1 MSMSVDGLVSGMDTT
16 SIISGLMQT
25 EAAPQTALKTRLST
39 TKTAASAYRTVNTTF
54 AAVRTAAEALQK
66 VEIWG
71 SAKATS
77 NSTSVTAT
85 ATGTNPPT
93 GSLTFTVQSLASAH
107 GLVNQNATWT
117 STTAAYGASSIVVT
131 DKNDVSKGSIPIG
144 GTGTLAD
151 AAAAINADTTLG
163 LTASVVQ
170 VRAGTSPLYALQ
182 ISSKT
187 TGAATEFKLSGAGT
201 FGITSQASD
210 AELKIGTPGAAGAYS
225 VYSSTNTFD
234 SVMPG
239 ATMTVNKA
247 DTATPVTVG
256 IAKDPD
262 AIATKMQALVDAV
275 NSALQT
281 TRDYT
286 SSAPGSTAALKGD
299 YAMTSL
305 VSRLLT
311 GVAGAVGKDGSPAK
325 LGLELAKDGKSVTFT
340 KSTFVDALKSNP
352 ALVQRMVDGSPAAG
366 STAAVPGI
374 ADRLFDIAKAA
385 SDSTTGTIVALANG
399 KDSVAKDIQTR
410 IDAWDLRL
418 ATRKQTLTRQFT
430 AMETALSSLK
440 NQSNWLAGQISSLPT
455 SG

>member
-1 MSMSVDGLVSGMDTT
+1 MSMSVDGLVSGMNTT

-39 TKTAASAYRTVNTTF
+39 TKTAASNYRTVNTTF
-54 AAVRTAAEALQK
+54 AAVRAAAEALQK
-66 VEIWG
+66 TDLWG
-71 SAKATS
+71 AAKATS
-77 NSTSVTAT
+77 NSTNATAT
-85 ATGTNPPT
+85 ATGTNPPV
-93 GSLTFTVQSLASAH
+93 GSLTFTVQSLAAPH
-107 GLVNQNATWT
+107 GVVNQSAAWT
-117 STTAAYGASSIVVT
+117 STTAAYGASSIQVA
-131 DKNDVSKGSIPIG
+131 DKNGVSKGTITVG

-170 VRAGTSPLYALQ
+170 VRAGTSPLYSLQ
-182 ISSKT
+182 INSRT
-187 TGAATEFKLSGAGT
+187 TGAATEFQLSGAGT

-210 AELKIGTPGAAGAYS
+210 AELRIGTPGAAGAYS

-239 ATMTVNKA
+239 ATMTVSKA
-247 DTATPVTVG
+247 DSATPVTVTL
-256 IAKDPD
+256 AKDPD
-262 AIATKMQALVDAV
+262 AIATKVQALVDAV
-275 NSALQT
+275 NSAMQT

-299 YAMTSL
+299 YALTSL

-311 GVAGAVGKDGSPAK
+311 GVAAAVGSDGSPK
-325 LGLELAKDGKSVTFT
+325 KVGLELSKDGTSVTFT
-340 KSTFVDALKSNP
+340 KATFVDALKTNP

-366 STAAVPGI
+366 TTAAVPGI

-385 SDSTTGTIVALANG
+385 SDSTTGSIVALANG
-399 KDSVAKDIQTR
+399 QDSVAKDLQTR

-418 ATRKQTLTRQFT
+418 AKRKETLTRQFS

-440 NQSNWLAGQISSLPT
+440 NQSSWLAGQINSLPH
-455 SG
+455 G

>member
-25 EAAPQTALKTRLST
+25 EAAPQTALKSRLST
-39 TKTAASAYRTVNTTF
+39 TKTAASAYRTVNTTY

-77 NSTSVTAT
+77 NSTGVTAT
-85 ATGTNPPT
+85 ATGTNPAP

-117 STTAAYGASSIVVT
+117 STTAAYGASSIEVF
-131 DKNDVSKGSIPIG
+131 DKAGVSKGTITIG
-144 GTGTLAD
+144 GTGTLTD
-151 AAAAINADTTLG
+151 AAAAINADTTHG

-170 VRAGTSPLYALQ
+170 VRAGSSPLYALQ
-182 ISSKT
+182 INAKT
-187 TGAATEFKLSGAGT
+187 TGAASEFTLGGAGT

-239 ATMTVNKA
+239 ATMTVSKA
-247 DTATPVTVG
+247 DPATPVTVT

-275 NSALQT
+275 NSALKT

-286 SSAPGSTAALKGD
+286 SSATGSTAALKGD
-299 YAMTSL
+299 YALTSL

-325 LGLELAKDGKSVTFT
+325 IGLETNRDGSIKFT
-340 KSTFVDALKSNP
+340 KSTFVDALKTDP
-352 ALVQRMVDGSPAAG
+352 AMVQRMVDGSPAAG
-366 STAAVPGI
+366 TTAAVPGI

-385 SDSTTGTIVALANG
+385 SDSTTGSIVALANG
-399 KDSVAKDIQTR
+399 QDSVAKDLQTR
-410 IDAWDLRL
+410 IEAWDLRL
-418 ATRKQTLTRQFT
+418 AKRKETLTRQFT

-455 SG
+455 G

>member
-1 MSMSVDGLVSGMDTT
+1 MSMSVDGLVSGMNTT

-25 EAAPQTALKTRLST
+25 EAAPQTALKSRLST
-39 TKTAASAYRTVNTTF
+39 TKTAASAYRTVNTTY

-71 SAKATS
+71 SAKATT

-85 ATGTNPPT
+85 ASGTNPPP

-117 STTAAYGASSIVVT
+117 STTASYGASSIEVF
-131 DKNDVSKGSIPIG
+131 DKTGVSKGAITIG

-151 AAAAINADTTLG
+151 AAAAINADTTMG
-163 LTASVVQ
+163 LTAAVVQ

-182 ISSKT
+182 INSKT
-187 TGAATEFKLSGAGT
+187 TGAATEFTLGGAGT
-201 FGITSQASD
+201 FGITSQATD

-239 ATMTVNKA
+239 ATMTASKA
-247 DTATPVTVG
+247 DPATPVTVT

-286 SSAPGSTAALKGD
+286 SSATGSTAALKGD
-299 YAMTSL
+299 YALTSL
-305 VSRLLT
+305 VSRVLT

-325 LGLELAKDGKSVTFT
+325 IGLETNRDGSIKFT
-340 KSTFVDALKSNP
+340 KSTFVDALKTDP
-352 ALVQRMVDGSPAAG
+352 AMVQRMVDGSPAAG
-366 STAAVPGI
+366 TTAAVPGI

-385 SDSTTGTIVALANG
+385 SDSTTGSIVALANG
-399 KDSVAKDIQTR
+399 QDSVAKDLQTR
-410 IDAWDLRL
+410 IEAWDLRL
-418 ATRKQTLTRQFT
+418 AKRKETLTRQFT

-455 SG
+455 G